1 MKILFSVGLYLAYL
15 ILTLIIF
22 YFNGTCIWDNFPD
35 KLILLRIVFIPAFLS
50 AITWLNVWL
59 FSKKV
64 LKENRKMI
72 LIGLITLI
80 LLGFITGSIDYH
92 QIINN
97 NKPIFAIAKIN
108 EKEPEITYYGLNYK
122 IIRRPIFSYKD
133 DLRHDVYVK
142 FGFWFYTWIVDRQKT

>member
-1 MKILFSVGLYLAYL
+1 M
-15 ILTLIIF
+15 
-22 YFNGTCIWDNFPD
+22 
-35 KLILLRIVFIPAFLS
+35 FIPAFLS